1 MARGKPRQARRPDV
15 PHADHVAR
23 HCNSQRVIRH
33 PVTREVQGVW
43 PEAFE
48 LRVTRNEEYLSAHW
62 MEYFSTDID
71 LQFRDV
77 VKALRKKRDVV
88 PNSAIARLN
97 AGLIVGA
104 GSLRGHSLRIRDRSS
119 TSDPGYSGIY
129 GVPCDNSD
137 AELLALLA
145 TECCIQVR
153 AVRDIEATY

>member
-23 HCNSQRVIRH
+23 HCNPQRVIRH
-33 PVTREVQGVW
+33 PVTRQVQGVW

-48 LRVTRNEEYLSAHW
+48 LRVTKNEDYLSVHW
-62 MEYFSTDID
+62 MECFSTDVG
-71 LQFRDV
+71 LQFRQV

-88 PNSAIARLN
+88 PNSALARLN
-97 AGLIVGA
+97 VGLIVRA
-104 GSLRGHSLRIRDRSS
+104 SSLRGHSLRIRDRSS

-129 GVPCDNSD
+129 GMPRDNSD
-137 AELLALLA
+137 AELLALFA

-153 AVRDIEATY
+153 AVSDIEAT

>member
-1 MARGKPRQARRPDV
+1 MPRGKPKQVRRPDV

-23 HCNSQRVIRH
+23 HCNPQRVIRY
-33 PVTREVQGVW
+33 PITGEVQGVF

-48 LRVTRNEEYLSAHW
+48 LRIKMNEEYLSAHW
-62 MEYFSTDID
+62 MEYFSPDIAA
-71 LQFRDV
+71 QFLEV

-97 AGLIVGA
+97 AGLIVRA
-104 GSLRGHSLRIRDRSS
+104 GSLRGHSLRIRDCSS
-119 TSDPGYSGIY
+119 TSDPGYSGIF
-129 GVPCDNSD
+129 GLPRDNSD

-153 AVRDIEATY
+153 VVRDIEAP

>member
-1 MARGKPRQARRPDV
+1 MARGKSKQARRPDV

-23 HCNSQRVIRH
+23 HCNPQRVIRH
-33 PVTREVQGVW
+33 PVTHQVQGVW

-48 LRVTRNEEYLSAHW
+48 LRVPKNEEYLSVHW
-62 MEYFSTDID
+62 MEYFSTDIH
-71 LQFRDV
+71 LQFREV

-97 AGLIVGA
+97 VRVIVWA
-104 GSLRGHSLRIRDRSS
+104 GSLRGYSLRIRDRSS

-129 GVPCDNSD
+129 GMSPDNSD

-145 TECCIQVR
+145 TECCVQVR
-153 AVRDIEATY
+153 AVRDIEAP